1 MKNIM
6 KIYLAGPDVFLPD
19 PLKIAEAKKKICAKY
34 GFMGIFP
41 LDNVL
46 DLSNLTPFESGVRIY
61 QNNIKLMDNC
71 DLIVANMTPFRGPS
85 MDVGTAFEL
94 GYMAAQGKPIF
105 AYTNDDQ
112 LYSDRVTKITSD
124 LDENGMS
131 IEFFQMHDNLMLEGA
146 IVTSGGVLTTDSVQS
161 EKYYTDLTVFEKVI
175 KIASNKL
182 LS

>member
-1 MKNIM
+1 M

-46 DLSNLTPFESGVRIY
+46 DLSNLSPFEAGVRIY
-61 QNNIKLMDNC
+61 QNNTKLMDNC
-71 DLIVANMTPFRGPS
+71 DLIVANMTPFRSPS

-105 AYTNDDQ
+105 AYTNDDR
-112 LYSDRVTKITSD
+112 LYSDRVTKIKPD

-131 IEFFQMHDNLMLEGA
+131 IELFQMHDNLMLEGA
-146 IVTSGGVLTTDSVQS
+146 IVTSGGVLTTDSIQS
-161 EKYYTDLTVFEKVI
+161 EKYYTDLTVFEKVV
-175 KIASNKL
+175 KIASDKL
-182 LS
+182 LI

>member
-1 MKNIM
+1 M

-46 DLSNLTPFESGVRIY
+46 DLSNLSPFEAGVRIY
-61 QNNIKLMDNC
+61 QNNTKLMDNC
-71 DLIVANMTPFRGPS
+71 DLIVANMTPFRSPS

-105 AYTNDDQ
+105 AYTNDDR
-112 LYSDRVTKITSD
+112 LYSDRVTKTTPD

-131 IEFFQMHDNLMLEGA
+131 IELFQMHDNLMLEGA
-146 IVTSGGVLTTDSVQS
+146 IVTSGGVLTTDSIQS
-161 EKYYTDLTVFEKVI
+161 EKYYTDLTVFEKVV
-175 KIASNKL
+175 KIASDKL
-182 LS
+182 LI

>member
-1 MKNIM
+1 M

-19 PLKIAEAKKKICAKY
+19 PLKIAEAKKKICANY
-34 GFMGIFP
+34 GFTGIFP

-46 DLSNLTPFESGVRIY
+46 DLSNLSLFESGVKIY
-61 QNNIKLMDNC
+61 QNNTKLMDNC

-105 AYTNDDQ
+105 AYTNDDR
-112 LYSDRVTKITSD
+112 LYSDRVTKIKPD
-124 LDENGMS
+124 LDANGMS
-131 IEFFQMHDNLMLEGA
+131 IELFQMHDNLMSEGA
-146 IVTSGGVLTTDSVQS
+146 IVTSGGVLKTDSVQS
-161 EKYYTDLTVFEKVI
+161 EKYYTDLTVFEKVV
-175 KIASNKL
+175 KIGSNKL

>member
-19 PLKIAEAKKKICAKY
+19 SLKIAEAKKKICAKY

-46 DLSNLTPFESGVRIY
+46 DLSNLSPFEAGVRIY
-61 QNNIKLMDNC
+61 QNNTKLMDNC
-71 DLIVANMTPFRGPS
+71 DLIVANMTPFRSPS

-105 AYTNDDQ
+105 AYTNDDR
-112 LYSDRVTKITSD
+112 LYSDRVTKTTPD

-131 IEFFQMHDNLMLEGA
+131 IELFQMHDNLMLEGA
-146 IVTSGGVLTTDSVQS
+146 IVTSGGVLTTDSIQS
-161 EKYYTDLTVFEKVI
+161 EKYYTDLTVFEKVV
-175 KIASNKL
+175 KIASDKL
-182 LS
+182 LI

>member
-19 PLKIAEAKKKICAKY
+19 PLKIAEAKKKICANY

-46 DLSNLTPFESGVRIY
+46 DLNNLSPFESGVKIY
-61 QNNIKLMDNC
+61 QNNTKLMDSC

-105 AYTNDDQ
+105 AYTNDDR

-131 IEFFQMHDNLMLEGA
+131 IELFQMHDNLMLEGA
-146 IVTSGGVLTTDSVQS
+146 IVTSEGVLTTNSVQS

-175 KIASNKL
+175 KIASDKL

>member
-1 MKNIM
+1 M

-19 PLKIAEAKKKICAKY
+19 PLKIAEAKKKICANY
-34 GFMGIFP
+34 GFTGIFH

-46 DLSNLTPFESGVRIY
+46 DLSNLSLFESGVKIY
-61 QNNIKLMDNC
+61 QNNTKLMDNC

-105 AYTNDDQ
+105 AYTNDDR
-112 LYSDRVTKITSD
+112 LYSDRVRKIKPD
-124 LDENGMS
+124 LDANGMS
-131 IEFFQMHDNLMLEGA
+131 IELFQMHDNLMLEGA
-146 IVTSGGVLTTDSVQS
+146 IVTSGGVLKTDSVQS
-161 EKYYTDLTVFEKVI
+161 EKYYTDLIVFEKVV
-175 KIASNKL
+175 KIASDKL

>member
-1 MKNIM
+1 M

-19 PLKIAEAKKKICAKY
+19 PLKIAEAKKKICANY

-105 AYTNDDQ
+105 AYTNDNR
-112 LYSDRVTKITSD
+112 LYSDRVTKITSN
-124 LDENGMS
+124 LDDKGMS
-131 IEFFQMHDNLMLEGA
+131 IEVFQMHDNLMLEGV

-175 KIASNKL
+175 KIASDKL
-182 LS
+182 LF

>member
-1 MKNIM
+1 M

-19 PLKIAEAKKKICAKY
+19 PLKIAEAKKKICANY

-46 DLSNLTPFESGVRIY
+46 DLSNLSLFESGVKIY

-71 DLIVANMTPFRGPS
+71 DLIIANMTPFRGPS

-94 GYMAAQGKPIF
+94 GYMTAQGKPIF
-105 AYTNDDQ
+105 AYTNDDR
-112 LYSDRVTKITSD
+112 LYGDRVTKITSD

-131 IEFFQMHDNLMLEGA
+131 IELFQMHDNLMLEGS
-146 IVTSGGVLTTDSVQS
+146 IVSSGGVLTTDSVQS
-161 EKYYTDLTVFEKVI
+161 EEYYTDLTVFEKVI

>member
-1 MKNIM
+1 M

-46 DLSNLTPFESGVRIY
+46 DLSNLSPFEAGVRIY
-61 QNNIKLMDNC
+61 QNNTKLMDNC
-71 DLIVANMTPFRGPS
+71 DLIVANMTPFRSPS

-105 AYTNDDQ
+105 AYTNDDR
-112 LYSDRVTKITSD
+112 LYSDRVTKTTPD

-131 IEFFQMHDNLMLEGA
+131 IELFQMHDNLMLEGA

-161 EKYYTDLTVFEKVI
+161 EKYYTDLTVFEKVV
-175 KIASNKL
+175 KIASDKL
-182 LS
+182 LI

>member
-46 DLSNLTPFESGVRIY
+46 DLSNLSPFESGVKIY
-61 QNNIKLMDNC
+61 QNNTKLMDGC
-71 DLIVANMTPFRGPS
+71 DLIVANMTPFRGPNV
-85 MDVGTAFEL
+85 DVGTAFEL

-105 AYTNDDQ
+105 SYTNDDR

-131 IEFFQMHDNLMLEGA
+131 IELFQMHDNLMLEGA

-161 EKYYTDLTVFEKVI
+161 EKYYTDLTVIEKVV
-175 KIASNKL
+175 KIASDKL
-182 LS
+182 LI